1 MDFSTDQ
8 AVENAALAGAAAV
21 QRLVAERNELRNRLA
36 AQEHE
41 AAAYRAA
48 NTDLRKR
55 LILIH
60 RHYVDLAKR
69 VVGDLE
75 RVDGTIR
82 EIAQE
87 AHQAQEAHPAKEVR
101 PQEARPKEV
110 RLQDAGQ
117 AQAQDARSAGKAPAH
132 DVSAAHQQQPAQD
145 AQALHWVEAASEATV
160 SQSDEIAAQRRL
172 NGSAQSKA

>member
-1 MDFSTDQ
+1 MNDVPGPNGTAAGQDQSMDFSTDQ
-8 AVENAALAGAAAV
+8 AVENAALAGAAAI
-21 QRLVAERNELRNRLA
+21 QKLVAERNELRNRLA

-55 LILIH
+55 LVLIH

-75 RVDGTIR
+75 RLDGTIR

-87 AHQAQEAHPAKEVR
+87 AHPAQ
-101 PQEARPKEV
+101 
-110 RLQDAGQ
+110 AGQ
-117 AQAQDARSAGKAPAH
+117 AQAQEAQAAQQAPAP
-132 DVSAAHQQQPAQD
+132 QEQPQASQEQAQPQE
-145 AQALHWVEAASEATV
+145 AGAVHWVEAVQEAV
-160 SQSDEIAAQRRL
+160 AVQPDEAAQKAAQL
-172 NGSAQSKA
+172 NGSAQAKS